1 MATRTDNDRT
11 KTNDGE
17 RRTGERSSGRSKR
30 SGERSAFSFGAIT
43 DDGKNTAPL
52 LGALAAGAALGI
64 GANWARKFLQQK
76 SEAMA
81 AGNEWDEILKLE
93 HRATLAKFDLLLA
106 TDDSQ
111 TGKRAALVKTIHY
124 ALNKHAH
131 QEEQVVYPAL
141 RQANET
147 VDADHL
153 EHEHGY
159 VKTFL
164 YELENMPKDSP
175 NFLGRVREFRNLIEE
190 HAKMEE
196 EQVYP
201 RFKAALT
208 PEQDKKITMLM
219 NKEGMKMN

>member
-1 MATRTDNDRT
+1 MATRSQTQSKSERT
-11 KTNDGE
+11 
-17 RRTGERSSGRSKR
+17 RSK
-30 SGERSAFSFGAIT
+30 GNEERSAFSFGGA
-43 DDGKNTAPL
+43 NNNAAPL

-76 SEAMA
+76 SESIA
-81 AGNEWDEILKLE
+81 AGNEWDQILKLE
-93 HRATLAKFDLLLA
+93 HKATLAKFDLLLA
-106 TDDSQ
+106 TDDSD
-111 TGKRAALVKTIHY
+111 TGKRASLVKTIHY

-164 YELENMPKDSP
+164 YELENMPKDAP
-175 NFLGRVREFRNLIEE
+175 EFLSRVREFRTLIAE
-190 HAKMEE
+190 HAQMEE
-196 EQVYP
+196 EQVFP
-201 RFKAALT
+201 RFKESLSA
-208 PEQDKKITMLM
+208 EQDKKITTLL
-219 NKEGMKMN
+219 NKEGMKML

>member
-1 MATRTDNDRT
+1 MATRNETRERNRRS
-11 KTNDGE
+11 TNGNRKSDS
-17 RRTGERSSGRSKR
+17 T
-30 SGERSAFSFGAIT
+30 ERSAFSFGTGDTGA
-43 DDGKNTAPL
+43 APL
-52 LGALAAGAALGI
+52 LGALAAGAAIGI
-64 GANWARKFLQQK
+64 GANWARKFIQQK
-76 SEAMA
+76 SESMMA
-81 AGNEWDEILKLE
+81 GGEWDQILALE
-93 HRATLAKFDLLLA
+93 HKATLAKFDLLLA
-106 TDDSQ
+106 TDDSD
-111 TGKRAALVKTIHY
+111 TGKRASLVKTIHY

-159 VKTFL
+159 VKTYL
-164 YELENMPKDSP
+164 YRLENMEKDSAE
-175 NFLGRVREFRNLIEE
+175 FLPTVREFRQLIEE
-190 HAKMEE
+190 HARMEE

-208 PEQDKKITMLM
+208 PEQDKKISMLM

>member
-1 MATRTDNDRT
+1 MATRSDNRDRN
-11 KTNDGE
+11 KTSN
-17 RRTGERSSGRSKR
+17 RSNNNRSS
-30 SGERSAFSFGAIT
+30 ERSAFSFG
-43 DDGKNTAPL
+43 GSGNNTAPL
-52 LGALAAGAALGI
+52 LGALAAGAAIGL
-64 GANWARKFLQQK
+64 GANWARKFIQQK
-76 SEAMA
+76 SESMA

-106 TDDSQ
+106 TDDSE
-111 TGKRAALVKTIHY
+111 TGKRASLVKTIHY

-175 NFLGRVREFRNLIEE
+175 NFLSRVREFRDLIEE

-196 EQVYP
+196 EQVFP
-201 RFKAALT
+201 RFKSALT

>member
-1 MATRTDNDRT
+1 MATRTDNR
-11 KTNDGE
+11 E
-17 RRTGERSSGRSKR
+17 RKSSNRSSNSRN
-30 SGERSAFSFGAIT
+30 GERSAFSFGSAGT
-43 DDGKNTAPL
+43 SGGTAPL
-52 LGALAAGAALGI
+52 LGALAAGAAIGI
-64 GANWARKFLQQK
+64 GANWARKFLMQK
-76 SEAMA
+76 SESIS

-93 HRATLAKFDLLLA
+93 HRATLAKFDMLLA
-106 TDDSQ
+106 TDDSD
-111 TGKRAALVKTIHY
+111 TGKRASLVKTIHY

-164 YELENMPKDSP
+164 YELENMEKDAP
-175 NFLGRVREFRNLIEE
+175 EFLSRVREFRNLIEE
-190 HAKMEE
+190 HARMEE
-196 EQVYP
+196 EQVFP
-201 RFKAALT
+201 RFKQAMS

-219 NKEGMKMN
+219 NKEGMKML

>member
-1 MATRTDNDRT
+1 MATRNETRDR
-11 KTNDGE
+11 N
-17 RRTGERSSGRSKR
+17 RSSEKKSNRSA
-30 SGERSAFSFGAIT
+30 GERSAFSFGNT
-43 DDGKNTAPL
+43 DNGAVPL
-52 LGALAAGAALGI
+52 LGALAAGAAIGI

-76 SEAMA
+76 SESMMA
-81 AGNEWDEILKLE
+81 GGEWDSILALE
-93 HRATLAKFDLLLA
+93 HKATLAKFDLLLA
-106 TDDSQ
+106 TEDSD
-111 TGKRAALVKTIHY
+111 TGKRASLVKTIHY